1 MFSISILLGESS
13 KRTPNTR
20 RTSRNGEDEDVLSPM
35 LDYNEEFFQ
44 EAVSEKGR
52 GKSREKDNNNT
63 NDSARNLFR
72 NNIVDDDDG
81 EIVVLE

>member
-1 MFSISILLGESS
+1 MFLFSILLGESS

-81 EIVVLE
+81 EIIVLE

>member
-20 RTSRNGEDEDVLSPM
+20 RTSRDGEDEDVLSPM
-35 LDYNEEFFQ
+35 LDYSEEFFQ

-52 GKSREKDNNNT
+52 GKSRGKDSNNNT
-63 NDSARNLFR
+63 ASARNLFQ
-72 NNIVDDDDG
+72 NNIADDDDG
-81 EIVVLE
+81 EIIVLK